1 METDSQPGDRFY
13 LNSTWN
19 PNPTQIHKHHH
30 PEKFGIGEGV
40 GMDAR
45 MQAKLQKVEV
55 RDNSNTFYYGPKLI
69 ISTYLGI
76 ERPLF

>member
-30 PEKFGIGEGV
+30 PEKFGKRNPANLDYQEQEG
-40 GMDAR
+40 
-45 MQAKLQKVEV
+45 
-55 RDNSNTFYYGPKLI
+55 
-69 ISTYLGI
+69 
-76 ERPLF
+76 